1 MCAVGGATQHPLV
14 PLPRVPGPPTE
25 KMSGL
30 AGKKGRPSPR
40 TGRRGKRNNQV
51 LYRERLAAE
60 EAKQKKAE
68 ESRKAAR
75 SRGAERRQ
83 AAFTEVQRLL
93 EYSPHPT
100 GKQAVLHR
108 TLLSYYNAMALHPS
122 GVDADLVNSVA
133 EVMWPLWMEVSRGD
147 VVVCVF
153 LKFGRPNKTRWHLP
167 FPTPYPCTANW
178 HQLVAGLHEGQRQEL
193 GAQVGDGADTET
205 EALQGLALH
214 ITHANIRV
222 LWVSCRLLVGR
233 GRDGDA
239 QWSPQQTFHDTP
251 KVTYMNH
258 DAPRGSGRGWGSTCA
273 ASGTSAGVF
282 FKR

>member
-1 MCAVGGATQHPLV
+1 VCAVGGATQHPLV

-100 GKQAVLHR
+100 GKQAVRHR

-133 EVMWPLWMEVSRGD
+133 EVMWRLWMEVSRG
-147 VVVCVF
+147 VTPGWFAFFEIWPPKQNQVA
-153 LKFGRPNKTRWHLP
+153 PPLP
-167 FPTPYPCTANW
+167 HPLPLHSKLGPACCWTP
-178 HQLVAGLHEGQRQEL
+178 
-193 GAQVGDGADTET
+193 
-205 EALQGLALH
+205 
-214 ITHANIRV
+214 
-222 LWVSCRLLVGR
+222 
-233 GRDGDA
+233 
-239 QWSPQQTFHDTP
+239 
-251 KVTYMNH
+251 
-258 DAPRGSGRGWGSTCA
+258 
-273 ASGTSAGVF
+273 
-282 FKR
+282 